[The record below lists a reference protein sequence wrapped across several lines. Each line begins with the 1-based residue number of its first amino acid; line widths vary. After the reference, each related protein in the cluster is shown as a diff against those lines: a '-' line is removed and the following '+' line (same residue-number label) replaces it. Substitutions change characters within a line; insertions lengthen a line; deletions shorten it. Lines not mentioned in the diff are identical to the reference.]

1 MAWPRHLFALAGAL
15 RPLQGAGTLLGPA
28 PLDDQRA
35 AGIIMWVGGDFLFI
49 IALAL
54 AIGAWAGAERREG
67 ERVDRRLSRAA
78 REQG

>member
-1 MAWPRHLFALAGAL
+1 
-15 RPLQGAGTLLGPA
+15 
-28 PLDDQRA
+28 
-35 AGIIMWVGGDFLFI
+35 MWVGGDFLFI